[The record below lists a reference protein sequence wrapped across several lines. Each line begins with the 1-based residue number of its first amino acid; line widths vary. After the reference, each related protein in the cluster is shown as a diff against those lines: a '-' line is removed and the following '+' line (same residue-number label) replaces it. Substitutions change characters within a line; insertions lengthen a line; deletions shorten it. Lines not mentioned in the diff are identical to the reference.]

1 MDTTT
6 LPIRPTTAA
15 DLTALVGEE
24 LGPTEWYEITQK
36 RVNAFADAT
45 GDHQWIHVD
54 VEKAA
59 ASTLGGTI
67 AHGLFSLS
75 LGPYLSSRLL
85 TLEDFA
91 HGLNYGYNKV
101 RFPAPVPVGSRVR
114 MRVTVVSAEE
124 LPGGI
129 QVTTAQ
135 VVECEG
141 SDKPVM
147 IAESVGR
154 VIPHPDHTVY
164 PDRPEL

>member
-6 LPIRPTTAA
+6 VPVRPSTPA
-15 DLTALVGEE
+15 DLAALVGKE
-24 LGPTEWYEITQK
+24 LGPTEWYEVTQE

-54 VEKAA
+54 PQKAA
-59 ASTLGGTI
+59 ASPLGGTI

-85 TLEDFA
+85 AFDGFT

-101 RFPAPVPVGSRVR
+101 RFPAPVPVGSRIR
-114 MRVTVVSAEE
+114 MRVTVVSADEV
-124 LPGGI
+124 PGGI
-129 QVTTAQ
+129 QVTTSQ
-135 VVECEG
+135 VVEREG

-147 IAESVGR
+147 VAESIAR
-154 VIPHPDHTVY
+154 VAAAS
-164 PDRPEL
+164 

>member
-6 LPIRPTTAA
+6 VPVRPNTAA
-15 DLTALVGEE
+15 DLTALVGRE
-24 LGPTEWYEITQK
+24 LGPTEWYEVTQE

-54 VEKAA
+54 PEKAA
-59 ASTLGGTI
+59 ASPLGGTI

-85 TLEDFA
+85 AFDGFT

-101 RFPAPVPVGSRVR
+101 RFPAPVPVGSRIR
-114 MRVTVVSAEE
+114 MRVTVVSADEV
-124 LPGGI
+124 PGGI
-129 QVTTAQ
+129 QVTTSQ
-135 VVECEG
+135 VVEREG

-147 IAESVGR
+147 VAESIAR
-154 VIPHPDHTVY
+154 VAAAS
-164 PDRPEL
+164 

>member
-6 LPIRPTTAA
+6 LPVRPSTAA
-15 DLTALVGEE
+15 DLSDLVGRE
-24 LGPTEWYEITQK
+24 LGPTDWFEVTQD

-59 ASTLGGTI
+59 SSPLGGTI

-75 LGPYLSSRLL
+75 LGPFLSSRLL
-85 TLEDFA
+85 AFDGFA

-101 RFPAPVPVGSRVR
+101 RFPAPVPVGSRIR
-114 MRVTVVSAEE
+114 MRVTVVAADEVA
-124 LPGGI
+124 GGI
-129 QVTTAQ
+129 QVTTTQ
-135 VVECEG
+135 VVELEG

-147 IAESVGR
+147 VAESVAR
-154 VIPHPDHTVY
+154 VVAGA
-164 PDRPEL
+164 